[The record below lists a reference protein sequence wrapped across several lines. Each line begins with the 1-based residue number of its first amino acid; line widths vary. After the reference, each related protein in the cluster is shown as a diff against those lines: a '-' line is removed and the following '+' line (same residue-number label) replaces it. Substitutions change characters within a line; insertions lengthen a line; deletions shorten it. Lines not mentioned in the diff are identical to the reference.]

1 MKKVISLI
9 LTICMLTALLPTV
22 AFASEGSAE
31 STASIVADFTKTGK
45 TRPANPYSFVVEDG
59 FKIVTEKTTTK
70 NVGAKWDGQGLQFC
84 NYLYSRGT
92 TAWPAD
98 KSANQMFTV
107 NVEAEKAG
115 YYSTEFVY
123 EAFSKSGEYS
133 VYING
138 QFAGA
143 VDAYDTNFAGGGA
156 TDIRTQKLNTVFL
169 KKGTNEVS
177 FRCTKHYRE
186 GGTWFI
192 LDKLT
197 LTYFGEEL
205 SVKSISHALPE
216 EIYAGRTANF
226 DVSVKMSDGSTK
238 FFGKYN
244 DAGKEITEAPV
255 ALSVISGDAELANL
269 IQTYNG
275 ISGSFKGQGKGTV
288 KVKVTVKTDVGDFED
303 IIDIEL
309 LGKQP
314 LASVVLSLDKTSL
327 PATRTTLATISVFD
341 TNGDAF
347 VEYYDVLYESLNENV
362 ATVTVG
368 ENKNEAIITGIS
380 EGKATIK
387 VTVTA
392 DGVSKTDEKE
402 IIISKKPTVGKLILT
417 TDKNTYQLGQEG
429 TFAVAATMSDGSDA
443 TEAELAELE
452 FTYEND
458 NEEVI
463 SLNASEKKFTAIAS
477 GNAEISAVA
486 EIGGEKIYGRKVVN
500 VIAEGDPIVANF
512 AITVLGE
519 GNTYTGAITNG
530 FTINTEKSTAKGVRV
545 KLDGVGLQVTHY
557 VTPLQYEYVWPKVIS
572 KDLMFTVN
580 IVSEKAGYYSP
591 EFIYEAYNK
600 GGEYAIYINEQYAG
614 VVNAF
619 DATQKKGVERKA
631 QLNTVYLKEGINEV
645 SFKCTWHGRR
655 ADSSW
660 LILDKLTLT
669 PCGDT
674 LSVKKLLH
682 NIPERMCKGQTV
694 DFTVS
699 AEMSDSSAKV
709 FGKYNED
716 GTANTDTPISLSIT
730 SESGEI
736 TDVEKVSEG
745 LNGRLTTKESGIVA
759 IKAEANIDGTLF
771 EDTFEVEVLDAELH
785 STRPDIQGTV
795 FKDDVIE
802 LKTVN
807 TLTNGEVWDIPASY
821 TVFTSSND
829 KIAKI
834 DGNTLTALGTG
845 TVTITATTT
854 LAGVTKEGSIDI
866 SIIDEDVKTLN
877 LTAGGSMH
885 LRLTGIEGDTV
896 PMYIEGVTNKGAIVE
911 IDNNNAEITYEVLT
925 PEIATIDG
933 DGNITPISAG
943 DAKFKVTVLFRG
955 RTIEGEATFA
965 SAKAKSHSTYYTT
978 EKKANAV
985 ENISKYS
992 WAKSEAKTAI
1002 EKADACVDKIDLLYG
1017 LVTSNGIPR
1026 SFSIGEYGDP
1036 EMWYCTYCGC
1046 DIQEKYGAYKWNINP
1061 VSRPWKIQC
1070 PDCKRL
1076 FPSNDFES
1084 FYELGLN
1091 EYGEFSRERALLRH
1105 HKKFV
1110 CKDGENCKCVAPAMS
1125 EQTHSDGKLNRD
1137 FYDFYGYGVDGGYL
1151 HNDLYEDVADEK
1163 TVNRGRGIV
1172 AENGEDPSFWG
1183 VDDSFG
1189 YLTGYKHTDANGTL
1203 IAYERHSYIPVY
1215 AHSGLYYHTSAI
1227 TNAISNCSQA
1237 YIFTGEK
1244 KYGRVAAILLDRI
1257 ADFYPDYDL
1266 TEFYKIRRS
1275 IFMNSDGGNKNG
1287 KILGNIWEN
1296 GAANNLCIAYDAVYE
1311 MYDDPEVL
1319 KFIQNKGKVIK
1330 FRHAKETPSQIRTNI
1345 EDGILRTAFTGLS
1358 NGSVAGN
1365 FGHDQRLNARLAVV
1379 LDSQPETTQWLEYL
1393 MAPGWKQMQAG
1404 STGGSLLENLYNKV
1418 DWDGQGNE
1426 ASSYN
1431 AGWLGYLMGAAF
1443 DLADYENSGNFNIFE
1458 NPKFAKMFYGMLK
1471 VTMTDYGIQTG
1482 DSGTF
1487 AGKGEFWLG
1496 ASTAMAAYKYFGDE
1510 VFLQALYTINGY
1522 SVSGIH
1528 EDIYTKN
1535 PEQIQEDIKRV
1546 IQEKGTLSLEPE
1558 MLSGFGFAALR
1569 DGKRYSKEDD
1579 TRHGFWT
1586 VFGLTGVGH
1595 GNRDTLNLGMDAFGL
1610 NFMPDLGY
1618 PTTADSQPRPLQWDG
1633 STLSHNTVMVNEKRQ
1648 GGSLQRGK
1656 SLHFDSTENVQLF
1669 DVDAPDVYNTYDDTN
1684 VSTYRRSV
1692 IMVKIDEDNFYG
1704 LDLFRVKGGWSH
1716 ELSLHAQ
1723 SDEIGFTSG
1732 VNFVPQV
1739 DENGKYKGNYAGIDV
1754 DSDLNSEGFAGPDPN
1769 SPIQATYETVYPRG
1783 YTWLENVDRGTPTSD
1798 KVELDFN
1805 IKDFKKAIVNSKG
1818 LHLRATMLG
1827 IEPDSMI
1834 NTATGYAP
1842 KKPENSSVPGIRYAF
1857 VKRKSEDKKTELDTL
1872 FTTVYEPYRNERT
1885 LSDISELQMTV
1896 SAGSEDPE
1904 DDIARC
1910 IKVTHADGERV
1921 DYIFYA
1927 TNNKVTYTVTDGDEK
1942 FTFRGFVGVITMNN
1956 GADIYKYICDGDIL
1970 NEAVPQKKAINARVT
1985 SFTESLEFENEIRI
1999 KPLQSVSADEISSL
2013 AGRYVYVENGN
2024 IRNAAYKIESAKQEG
2039 EEIVLDIGDCTLI
2052 TGQIDPYAEDKVGN
2066 YTYNIAKRADC
2077 VIPLSWSENNAPW
2090 VNEVSDKT
2098 VSAGSSLS
2106 FAISGGS
2113 PIENMETSLSLR
2125 TAPRGA
2131 SLNSDTGAFS
2141 WKPDASQ
2148 VGTHVITVTVTDVDG
2163 RQSVRDFKVEVYGS
2177 TTGSKTETTDNNTE
2191 GSESSGGGGGGGGG
2205 AAPTDKPD
2213 TETKPD
2219 DAGSTDKTDIDDE
2232 TDNSN
2237 TDVGN
2242 GVYDV
2247 PNFTDLG
2254 NHTWAT
2260 DAINTLATDGI
2271 IRGTSES
2278 TFSPA
2283 NNIIRA
2289 DFALLLVRAFNLTS
2303 DNTENFTDVSA
2314 NDYFATELAIAR
2326 NNGIVGGIGENKFAP
2341 RNTITRQDMMVIVYR
2356 ALQNLN
2362 VGLGDFDEPKNK
2374 DFTTVAPY
2382 AKDAV
2387 SALIANGIVNGK
2399 SGLIAPLDYTTRAE
2413 VAVLLK
2419 RILDYT
2425 QK

>member
-1 MKKVISLI
+1 
-9 LTICMLTALLPTV
+9 
-22 AFASEGSAE
+22 
-31 STASIVADFTKTGK
+31 
-45 TRPANPYSFVVEDG
+45 
-59 FKIVTEKTTTK
+59 
-70 NVGAKWDGQGLQFC
+70 
-84 NYLYSRGT
+84 
-92 TAWPAD
+92 
-98 KSANQMFTV
+98 MFTV
-107 NVEAEKAG
+107 TVESPKAG
-115 YYSTEFVY
+115 YYSTDFVY

-143 VDAYDTNFAGGGA
+143 VDAYDETFAGGGA
-156 TDIRTQKLNTVFL
+156 TDIREQKLNTVYL
-169 KKGTNEVS
+169 KEGSNEVS
-177 FRCTKHYRE
+177 FRCTKQYKS

-197 LTYFGEEL
+197 LTYVGATL
-205 SVKSISHALPE
+205 SVAGFSHNLPE
-216 EIYAGRTANF
+216 GIFAERTVEF
-226 DVSVKMSDGSTK
+226 ELSVKMSDGSTK
-238 FFGKYN
+238 FFGAY
-244 DAGKEITEAPV
+244 DSAGKAIAEAPV
-255 ALSVISGDAELANL
+255 SLSISSGTGELSNL
-269 IQTYNG
+269 TQISDG
-275 ISGSFKGQGKGTV
+275 IKGNFRGEGKGIVTIKATV
-288 KVKVTVKTDVGDFED
+288 NTDAGTFED
-303 IIDIEL
+303 TIDIEL

-314 LASVVLSLDKTSL
+314 LGSVALSLDKTFL
-327 PATRTTLATISVFD
+327 PATRTTAAGISVFD
-341 TNGDAF
+341 SNGDDF
-347 VEYYDVLYESLNENV
+347 VEDYDVLYESLNEGIATIV
-362 ATVTVG
+362 AG
-368 ENKNEAIITGIS
+368 ENKNEAVITGIS
-380 EGKATIK
+380 EGKTTIK

-402 IIISKKPTVGKLILT
+402 IIILKKPYLEKLILE

-429 TFAVAATMSDGSDA
+429 TFTVAAMMSDGSDA
-443 TEAELAELE
+443 TEEELSKINL
-452 FTYEND
+452 TYEND
-458 NEEVI
+458 NESVI
-463 SLNASEKKFTAIAS
+463 SLNAAEKKFTAIAS
-477 GNAEISAVA
+477 GDAEISAVA
-486 EIGGEKIYGRKVVN
+486 EVDGEKIYGRKVIN
-500 VIAEGDPIVANF
+500 VIAEGEPIVANF
-512 AITVLGE
+512 AITVLGD
-519 GNTYTGAITNG
+519 GNSYTGAITNG
-530 FTINTEKSTAKGVRV
+530 FTINTEKSTTKGARV

-614 VVNAF
+614 VVNVF
-619 DATQKKGVERKA
+619 DATQQKGVERKA

-660 LILDKLTLT
+660 LILDKLILT
-669 PCGDT
+669 PCGET
-674 LSVKKLLH
+674 LSAKKLIH

-699 AEMSDSSAKV
+699 AEMSDGSAKV

-716 GTANTDTPISLSIT
+716 GKENTDTPISLSTT

-745 LNGRLTTKESGIVA
+745 LNGRLTTKESGIVT

-785 STRPDIQGTV
+785 STRPDISGTV
-795 FKDDVIE
+795 FKDDVVE

-807 TLTNGEVWDIPASY
+807 TLTNGEAWDIPASY
-821 TVFTSSND
+821 TVFTSSNPE
-829 KIAKI
+829 IAKI
-834 DGNTLTALGTG
+834 EGSTLTALTTG
-845 TVTITATTT
+845 TVTLTAKTT
-854 LAGVTKEGSIDI
+854 LSGVTKEGSIDI

-911 IDNNNAEITYEVLT
+911 IDNNNAEITYEALT

-955 RTIEGEATFA
+955 RTIEGNVTFS
-965 SAKAKSHSTYYTT
+965 SAKAKSHSTYYTA

-985 ENISKYS
+985 ENISKYD
-992 WAKSEAKTAI
+992 WAKSQAKTAI
-1002 EKADACVDKIDLLYG
+1002 ANADKYLDKIDLLYG
-1017 LVTSNGIPR
+1017 YVTSNGIPR

-1046 DIQEKYGAYKWNINP
+1046 DTQEKYGAYKWRIDP
-1061 VSRPWKIQC
+1061 LVRPWKIQC

-1076 FPSNDFES
+1076 FPSNDFGS

-1110 CKDGENCKCVAPAMS
+1110 CADGENCTCEVLPMS
-1125 EQTHSDGKLNRD
+1125 EQTHSDGKLNRE
-1137 FYDFYGYGVDGGYL
+1137 FYAFYGYGVEGGYL
-1151 HNDLYEDVADEK
+1151 YNELYKEVASSK
-1163 TVNRGRGIV
+1163 TVNRGRGII
-1172 AENGEDPSFWG
+1172 AENGEDPSYWG

-1189 YLTGYKHTDANGTL
+1189 YITGYRHTDANGNV

-1237 YIFTGEK
+1237 YIFTGDK

-1296 GAANNLCIAYDAVYE
+1296 GTANNLCIAYDAVYE
-1311 MYDDPEVL
+1311 LYDDPAVL
-1319 KFIQNKGKVIK
+1319 NFIQNKSKVIK

-1345 EDGILRTAFTGLS
+1345 EDGILRTAFKGLS

-1443 DLADYENSGNFNIFE
+1443 DIADYENSGDFNLFE
-1458 NPKFAKMFYGMLK
+1458 NPKFAKMFYGMLN

-1496 ASTAMAAYKYFGDE
+1496 ESTAMAAYKYFGDE

-1546 IQEKGTLSLEPE
+1546 IQEKGTLSLDSE

-1569 DGKRYSKEDD
+1569 DGKRYSREDD
-1579 TRHGFWT
+1579 TRHGFWM

-1656 SLHFDSTENVQLF
+1656 SLHFDTTENVQIM
-1669 DVDAPDVYNTYDDTN
+1669 DVDAPDVYDVYDDTD

-1704 LDLFRVKGGWSH
+1704 LDLFRVQGGWSH

-1723 SDEIGFTSG
+1723 SDEISFTSG

-1754 DSDLNSEGFAGPDPN
+1754 DSDPAGEGFVGPDPN
-1769 SPIQATYETVYPRG
+1769 SPIQATYNTVYPRG

-1798 KVELDFN
+1798 KIELDFN
-1805 IKDFKKAIVNSKG
+1805 IKDFKKSIPNSKG

-1827 IEPDSMI
+1827 VKADSEV

-1842 KKPENSSVPGIRYAF
+1842 KKPENATVPGIRYAF
-1857 VKRKSEDKKTELDTL
+1857 VKRKSEDKKAELDTL
-1872 FTTVYEPYRNERT
+1872 FTTVYEPYRDTRT
-1885 LSDISELQMTV
+1885 LSDISLLPMV
-1896 SAGSEDPE
+1896 KSAGTENA

-1910 IKVTHADGERV
+1910 IKVVHADGEKV

-1927 TNNKVTYTVTDGDEK
+1927 TNNKVTYTVTDGDEN

-1985 SFTESLEFENEIRI
+1985 SFTESMEFENEIHI
-1999 KPLQSVSADEISSL
+1999 KPLNDVSESEISL
-2013 AGRYVYVENGN
+2013 LPGRYVYVENGN
-2024 IRNAAYKIESAKQEG
+2024 IRNAAYKIESAEANG
-2039 EEIVLDIGDCTLI
+2039 DEIILNIGNCTLI

-2077 VIPLSWSENNAPW
+2077 VIPLSWSENKAPW
-2090 VNEVSDKT
+2090 MEKISDKS
-2098 VSAGSSLS
+2098 VSAGSSLT
-2106 FAISGGS
+2106 FTINGES
-2113 PIENMETSLSLR
+2113 PIENTEISLSLR
-2125 TAPRGA
+2125 SAPRGA
-2131 SLNSDTGAFS
+2131 SLNSETGVFT
-2141 WKPDASQ
+2141 WKPTASQ
-2148 VGTHVITVTVTDVDG
+2148 VGTHVITVTVADEYG
-2163 RQSVRDFKVEVYGS
+2163 RQSVGSFNVNVYGS
-2177 TTGSKTETTDNNTE
+2177 TTG
-2191 GSESSGGGGGGGGG
+2191 GGGGTS
-2205 AAPTDKPD
+2205 APTTPSTPDTPTIPATPGATKPEDKPTTPDSSNDQQTPDIGD
-2213 TETKPD
+2213 TENVRF
-2219 DAGSTDKTDIDDE
+2219 I
-2232 TDNSN
+2232 
-2237 TDVGN
+2237 
-2242 GVYDV
+2242 
-2247 PNFTDLG
+2247 DLG
-2254 NHTWAT
+2254 NHAWAE
-2260 DAINTLATDGI
+2260 DAINALADEGI
-2271 IRGTSES
+2271 IKGTNAN
-2278 TFSPA
+2278 TFFPGA
-2283 NNIIRA
+2283 NITRA
-2289 DFALLLVRAFNLTS
+2289 DFAILLVRAFELKS
-2303 DNTENFTDVSA
+2303 DNTENFADVA
-2314 NDYFATELAIAR
+2314 EADYFAKELAVAR
-2326 NNGIVGGIGENKFAP
+2326 NTGIVNGIGDNKFAP
-2341 RNTITRQDMMVIVYR
+2341 RNAITRQDMMTIVYR
-2356 ALQNLN
+2356 AMVKLGVELKKTTDAEMSDAGAVASYAEEAVNSLIGA
-2362 VGLGDFDEPKNK
+2362 GL
-2374 DFTTVAPY
+2374 
-2382 AKDAV
+2382 
-2387 SALIANGIVNGK
+2387 VNGK
-2399 SGLIAPLDYTTRAE
+2399 SGKIAPTDYTTRAE

-2425 QK
+2425 KK